1 MNDQWINLYT
11 KSGWDINKIDRVSAP
26 YSEPFSTH
34 LTLMVNISVAGR
46 LPIVIPRIDTNKQ
59 LHFYLVGKDEQQTEE
74 IFSIA
79 KAYLGTSYTAYS
91 PMTFSASEDAFEQSV
106 LRVFPKGFK
115 KISIY
120 KASSDQNNKDETHWV
135 MASLNKAF
143 EQYHQRPL
151 SVSTIKRPIGVIL
164 RHFFIA
170 VQNHLGADALRLL
183 DELKN
188 HQRLSPRNVLSLEIQ
203 ALASGGQWQKVLQHS
218 KLDDLVKGT
227 IPRRLQNVL
236 LDCVGYDKN
245 NSTIPANYTAGTLS
259 QQLQNLYPLF
269 SSSPDLENDDAS
281 VKKWKLWAIGAVS
294 LGRTV
299 ATEKMPSCIDSEWI
313 NELRLWAGI
322 APVKEIPVH
331 GPEPSIS
338 DYLIAEISLENAAK
352 LLAESVMASFK
363 DNYLI
368 YLRLCE
374 YPAKLIDELV
384 TKNSRIL
391 NLWTELKTEHG
402 EQPEIDSWHHLFQKL
417 SGDCNL
423 EQANSALM
431 ITIDR
436 SEYWSDDDWQ
446 EDLVISDIKGIADD
460 IARGALR
467 GVLPI
472 LIKWL
477 EVNKKKLP
485 SDAIEHLMILLVTDD
500 QIAAEDLL
508 LSSDLLVML
517 LNQGYTKEQYTNVI
531 DCIDECWSKTKSPR
545 SVDSVLEVY
554 EILIDYPCPNENSRI
569 QSWQITQSDLI
580 KIWTRLDNQQHQICH
595 EVALFLYNDISALP
609 KISELLSED
618 GSNAQVSLSGKCL
631 AIYTLTEGAG
641 RRAQKILMNY
651 FPGLQIKLNHDKTA
665 TDALLN
671 LAETADYFI
680 FASRSAAHQAFYALT
695 DKRKD
700 LIYPQGKGSSS
711 IVRIFDE
718 FINRGIY

>member
-11 KSGWDINKIDRVSAP
+11 KSGWDINKIDRVSAQ
-26 YSEPFSTH
+26 YSELFSTH
-34 LTLMVNISVAGR
+34 LTQMVNTSVAGR

-106 LRVFPKGFK
+106 LGFFPKGFK
-115 KISIY
+115 KITIY
-120 KASSDQNNKDETHWV
+120 KATSGQSNKEETCWV
-135 MASLNKAF
+135 MDSLNKAL

-203 ALASGGQWQKVLQHS
+203 ALASGDQWQKVLQHS

-259 QQLQNLYPLF
+259 QQLQSLYPLF
-269 SSSPDLENDDAS
+269 SSPPDLENDDAS

-352 LLAESVMASFK
+352 LLAVSVMASFK

-402 EQPEIDSWHHLFQKL
+402 EQPGIDSWHHLFQKL

-436 SEYWSDDDWQ
+436 SEYWSDDGWQ
-446 EDLVISDIKGIADD
+446 EDLVISDIKGISDD
-460 IARGALR
+460 NARGALR

-477 EVNKKKLP
+477 DVNKKKLP

-545 SVDSVLEVY
+545 SVDSILEVY
-554 EILIDYPCPNENSRI
+554 EILMDYPCADENRRI
-569 QSWQITQSDLI
+569 QSWQCTQNDLI
-580 KIWTRLDNQQHQICH
+580 KLWTRLDNQQHQVCH
-595 EVALFLYNDISALP
+595 DIALFFYNDISSLP
-609 KISELLSED
+609 KINELLPED
-618 GSNAQVSLSGKCL
+618 GSRTQVSLSGKCL

-641 RRAQKILMNY
+641 RRAKKILMNY

-695 DKRKD
+695 NKRKD

-711 IVRIFDE
+711 IIRAMIDSLK
-718 FINRGIY
+718 NQ